1 MGKKSSP
8 KAPDYEAA
16 AKATAEGNKEALMYQ
31 TDANRANQITPWGT
45 EGWFGEPG
53 TPGYGKVTSLSAN
66 QQAIFDAQEQ
76 AQYQNQLLGLG
87 LGDRLQQDLHRP
99 DDFYNMLPEVGRNP
113 NVPTYGQGLTDMGQG
128 GQMMQMSDK
137 LESAYD
143 PAFAEQAFARA
154 KSLIDPT
161 HGQQLESQEVAL
173 RNQGLTPGTE
183 AYDNALSMLRGQQ
196 SEQLNNMAYDSI
208 DRGRAEQQA
217 EFGRAAQ
224 ANEQNFGQQSSM
236 FGAGQQRGQ
245 YADAQ
250 RQQQVQEQMG
260 FGQLGFGQEMQQS
273 QYQQMLRQAAITEQQ
288 QREIGGLNLRNA
300 AQSGQQVGMPNMPGY
315 NQAGYVGGPDLLGAA
330 QAKGQFDLQADAQKG
345 PGLFDTLGGLGA
357 SYLGA
362 R

>member
-1 MGKKSSP
+1 
-8 KAPDYEAA
+8 
-16 AKATAEGNKEALMYQ
+16 MYQ
-31 TDANRANQITPWGT
+31 TDANRVNQQTPWGT
-45 EGWFGEPG
+45 VSWFGKPG
-53 TPGYGKVTSLSAN
+53 EAGYGQVTNLTPN

-76 AQYQNQLLGLG
+76 SQYQNQQLGLG
-87 LGDRLQQDLHRP
+87 LGDRLNQDLQRP
-99 DDFYNMLPEVGRNP
+99 DDFYNRLPDVGRNP
-113 NVPTYGQGLTDMGQG
+113 DVPDFYGQGLTDMGQG
-128 GQMMQMSDK
+128 GELMQMSDK
-137 LESAYD
+137 LQSAYD

-217 EFGRAAQ
+217 EFGRASQ

-315 NQAGYVGGPDLLGAA
+315 NTAGYVGGPDLLGAA

-345 PGLFDTLGGLGA
+345 GGLFDTLGSLGGA
-357 SYLGA
+357 YLGA
-362 R
+362 GGFQ